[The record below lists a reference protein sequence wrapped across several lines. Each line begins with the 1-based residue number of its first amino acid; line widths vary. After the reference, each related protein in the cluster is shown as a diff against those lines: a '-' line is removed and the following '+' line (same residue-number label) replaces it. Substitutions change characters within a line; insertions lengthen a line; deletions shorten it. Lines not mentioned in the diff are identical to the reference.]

1 MADRMQH
8 KYCTGKYADD
18 SEIGEIPLPV
28 SGFGYG
34 IFFFDDMYP
43 KTELQD

>member
-1 MADRMQH
+1 MAQLGLLP
-8 KYCTGKYADD
+8 T
-18 SEIGEIPLPV
+18 LPV